1 VVEFVIMRPGIV
13 SKWVGGVVV
22 LICSS
27 RKKGGRR
34 KRGEWG

>member
-1 VVEFVIMRPGIV
+1 VVEFVMMRPGFV

-27 RKKGGRR
+27 RKKGGGR
-34 KRGEWG
+34 KEGE